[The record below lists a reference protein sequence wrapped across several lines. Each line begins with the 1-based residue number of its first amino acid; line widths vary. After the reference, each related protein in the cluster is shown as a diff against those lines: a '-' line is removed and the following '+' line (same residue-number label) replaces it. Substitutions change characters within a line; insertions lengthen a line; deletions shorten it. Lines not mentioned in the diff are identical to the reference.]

1 MDSLLKSFRERQYK
15 RKIKQWRLEKNVKA
29 VEKHELL
36 QRLSST
42 GNGLQS
48 NGVYSLNGKAI
59 PARKLRRHA
68 RKLIVPDCTEVG
80 ANGDL

>member
-1 MDSLLKSFRERQYK
+1 
-15 RKIKQWRLEKNVKA
+15 VKA

-36 QRLSST
+36 QRLPSI

-59 PARKLRRHA
+59 PARKLRRYA
-68 RKLIVPDCTEVG
+68 RKILVPGCTEVG
-80 ANGDL
+80 ANGDLKA